1 MKTRPSLRLLHMQ
14 VRARGEKKMHELLFQ
29 IALRRAVEPRSGYKL
44 RETVSQKFRSLMTPL
59 AFL

>member
-1 MKTRPSLRLLHMQ
+1 MHQLLC
-14 VRARGEKKMHELLFQ
+14 Q
-29 IALRRAVEPRSGYKL
+29 IAWRRAVEPRSGYNL